1 MTPKTYLSFLASY
14 KSVFSSKANEIG
26 GNSNRIETGLAK
38 LQDASETVEK
48 LKRDLAV
55 MEKELA
61 LASETAEKVLIEVTQ
76 RAREAEST
84 KNQVQ
89 LAKDRAQ
96 RLVDVIAAD
105 KAVAEQKLEAAR
117 PALEE
122 AEAALNTIKPAH
134 IGTILDPY

>member
-1 MTPKTYLSFLASY
+1 
-14 KSVFSSKANEIG
+14 
-26 GNSNRIETGLAK
+26 
-38 LQDASETVEK
+38 
-48 LKRDLAV
+48 

-61 LASETAEKVLIEVTQ
+61 LASETAEKVLIEVTH

-105 KAVAEQKLEAAR
+105 KAIAEQKLEAAR

-134 IGTILDPY
+134 IGLTRSPFWHPPVQKFHFNFSFHFQPRFASWAGRHRSSCASWTQC